1 MLSNSWNCGHHGTV
15 MAVAFVR
22 VQCTQDHDPAIRKIH
37 ECISEHLL
45 LPLIVAGSLK
55 LEMKVSFPG
64 CYTRNRKHQTNMDI
78 RFFPLL
84 FLRTPILVASGHLS
98 NQSGQLK

>member
-1 MLSNSWNCGHHGTV
+1 MV
-15 MAVAFVR
+15 
-22 VQCTQDHDPAIRKIH
+22 
-37 ECISEHLL
+37 
-45 LPLIVAGSLK
+45 SLK